1 MINVINYLS
10 SAAVPMIILVIIL
23 YGVTEKKKVFDLFM
37 KGAKDGIG
45 VVIKIFP
52 TLIGIFMAVGLLRSS
67 GVLDFIIKLIC
78 PITYILRIPSETIP
92 LMLIRPIS
100 GSASIAVA
108 TDIMTTYGVDSNIG
122 LIASTIMGATETTF
136 YTIAV
141 YTSEVGI
148 KKTRFVLACAL
159 IADVIGM
166 LTSVVICGILS

>member
-78 PITYILRIPSETIP
+78 PITYI
-92 LMLIRPIS
+92 
-100 GSASIAVA
+100 
-108 TDIMTTYGVDSNIG
+108 
-122 LIASTIMGATETTF
+122 
-136 YTIAV
+136 
-141 YTSEVGI
+141 
-148 KKTRFVLACAL
+148 
-159 IADVIGM
+159 
-166 LTSVVICGILS
+166 